1 VSRFSDVVA
10 RSEAALAGLRRRV
23 RWIDHLWRAAARFDE
38 YFGLRLAAAIAYYG
52 FFAAF
57 AISLLA
63 FSVLG
68 FVLAGNQAAARA
80 ATAYLDRNLPFL
92 RVEDI
97 AGARGTIAVVSAVA
111 LVFAGVAWI
120 DSMRSA
126 QRAMWQ
132 LEQSPGNFVIRWLVD
147 FAILVG
153 LGLLLAVSLFLSSRI
168 QAEAPSFASGVV
180 GLILAQLINFVM
192 SAGLLVGV
200 PRLWV
205 STSRVSVAVV
215 LVGLGITA
223 LTTVGQVY
231 VQRTSNN
238 PAYQVVSVAAGLRGF
253 LYLFSQL
260 LLFGAAWAAT
270 GRGRVRDLAA
280 GPQPPAEPADR

>member
-1 VSRFSDVVA
+1 CLAV
-10 RSEAALAGLRRRV
+10 ALACSV
-23 RWIDHLWRAAARFDE
+23 A
-38 YFGLRLAAAIAYYG
+38 
-52 FFAAF
+52 FAACVC
-57 AISLLA
+57 SVLVL
-63 FSVLG
+63 SVLG
-68 FVLAGNQAAARA
+68 VGRGGSQAAARA
-80 ATAYLDRNLPFL
+80 ATAYLDRSLPFL
-92 RVEDI
+92 PVEDI

-215 LVGLGITA
+215 LVG
-223 LTTVGQVY
+223 
-231 VQRTSNN
+231 
-238 PAYQVVSVAAGLRGF
+238 
-253 LYLFSQL
+253 
-260 LLFGAAWAAT
+260 
-270 GRGRVRDLAA
+270 
-280 GPQPPAEPADR
+280 

>member
-1 VSRFSDVVA
+1 MKK
-10 RSEAALAGLRRRV
+10 ALCLGPSTAFTY
-23 RWIDHLWRAAARFDE
+23 WRAE
-38 YFGLRLAAAIAYYG
+38 
-52 FFAAF
+52 
-57 AISLLA
+57 
-63 FSVLG
+63 
-68 FVLAGNQAAARA
+68 
-80 ATAYLDRNLPFL
+80 PK
-92 RVEDI
+92 
-97 AGARGTIAVVSAVA
+97 
-111 LVFAGVAWI
+111 GVK
-120 DSMRSA
+120 
-126 QRAMWQ
+126 
-132 LEQSPGNFVIRWLVD
+132 
-147 FAILVG
+147 AIL
-153 LGLLLAVSLFLSSRI
+153 ARI

-238 PAYQVVSVAAGLRGF
+238 PAYQVVSVAAGLLVF

-270 GRGRVRDLAA
+270 GTFGRVRDLAA
-280 GPQPPAEPADR
+280 GPAPPAPDPDPDPEPAPARPEPPPG